1 VKIALYARVSTE
13 RQQERGTVA
22 SQLAALRTVAEAAGD
37 EIVDEFIDDG
47 YSGARLDRPALDR
60 LRDAAEAGVLDGV
73 VCLCADRLARSYAY
87 QVLILEELERF
98 GVTVRFL
105 EGPALGS
112 DPQATLLVQMQGVI
126 AEYERAKIAERYRR
140 GKLYRARAGEV
151 FFWKMSYGFR
161 RVVPDDGGPA
171 RMEVFEPE
179 ARVVREIFRAYVEDE
194 RPMRQIAHDLHEQG
208 VPSPTG
214 KPVWGVSTLGRL
226 LRNEAYV
233 GTVYYNRRE
242 AIEGNGPRGAPTRK
256 TRYRERPREE
266 WIPIQVPT
274 IVDQDT
280 FERAQRVSR
289 DNSKWNPRGA
299 EPGAWLLRG
308 LVECGHC
315 GVGVNCHK
323 MRGRNGA
330 FHRYYYCRNHDVL
343 RAGGH
348 ERRCPERNIRANE
361 LDGFV
366 FEQVRAALLDPRQLI
381 AGERAVVTATPPD
394 EDELIAA
401 QLSRLASA
409 VEATERE
416 RGRMLDAY
424 QAGLLEL
431 DELTRRTAALVAR
444 RDQLRRERDELTAR
458 SAELASQNRLRRG
471 LAGFAERVLASLDEL
486 DFDARQRL
494 LRLVVEKVRVQ
505 GWRVEV
511 HLKIPLQDDGGS
523 DGGEPTPPPAPPR
536 PSSDMGLRSL
546 GADQL
551 GVVDEPVDHR
561 DGDGVVAED
570 LAPGRERLVRGDD
583 QAGALV
589 AARDEREHQ
598 VGGLGVERDVAH
610 LVDHQQRD
618 EGEPPE
624 FLVEAV
630 LALGLGEP
638 GDPLGGG
645 LEEDPV
651 AGEAGPDPERDRDVG
666 LAGAGRTEQDH
677 VLAGVQEVELAEVL
691 DHLLLHAALEAEV
704 ELLERL
710 VGGEAGL
717 SDAALAAVRLA
728 RGVLGLQQRLG
739 EALVAPL
746 LGAGP
751 ICQLGQRPGR
761 GRRLQR
767 PEQVRELGGRAHA
780 ISWS

>member
-1 VKIALYARVSTE
+1 VRVGLYARVSTE
-13 RQQERGTVA
+13 RQQERGTVD
-22 SQLAALRTVAEAAGD
+22 SQLAALRAAAAAAGD
-37 EIVDEFIDDG
+37 EIVEEFVDDG

-73 VCLCADRLARSYAY
+73 VCLCADRLARAYAY

-105 EGPALGS
+105 EGPALGA

-151 FFWKMSYGFR
+151 FFWKMSYGHR
-161 RVVPDDGGPA
+161 RVVPDDDGPA
-171 RMEVFEPE
+171 RVELFEPE
-179 ARVVREIFRAYVEDE
+179 AQIVREIFRAYVEDE
-194 RPMRQIAHDLHEQG
+194 EPMRQIAHDLHDRG

-214 KPVWGVSTLGRL
+214 KPVWGVSTIGRL
-226 LRNEAYV
+226 LRNEAYI

-242 AIEGNGPRGAPTRK
+242 AIDGNGPRGARTRK

-266 WIPIQVPT
+266 WIPIQVPA

-348 ERRCPERNIRANE
+348 DRRCPERNIRANE
-361 LDGFV
+361 LDAFV

-381 AGERAVVTATPPD
+381 AGERAVITATPPN

-401 QLSRLASA
+401 QLKHLESA
-409 VEATERE
+409 LGATERE
-416 RGRMLDAY
+416 RLRLLDAY

-431 DELTRRTAALVAR
+431 DELTRRTATLTTR
-444 RDQLRRERDELTAR
+444 RGQLAKERDATSDR

-471 LAGFAERVLASLDEL
+471 LAQFAQRVAASLDEL

-505 GWRVEV
+505 GWQVEI
-511 HLKIPLQDDGGS
+511 HLKIPLQDDS
-523 DGGEPTPPPAPPR
+523 DGGGEPTPPTTPTR
-536 PSSDMGLRSL
+536 PSSDMRLRSL
-546 GADQL
+546 GGEDL
-551 GVVDEPVDHR
+551 GVVDEAVDHR
-561 DGDGVVAED
+561 
-570 LAPGRERLVRGDD
+570 RRG
-583 QAGALV
+583 
-589 AARDEREHQ
+589 
-598 VGGLGVERDVAH
+598 
-610 LVDHQQRD
+610 
-618 EGEPPE
+618 
-624 FLVEAV
+624 
-630 LALGLGEP
+630 
-638 GDPLGGG
+638 
-645 LEEDPV
+645 
-651 AGEAGPDPERDRDVG
+651 
-666 LAGAGRTEQDH
+666 
-677 VLAGVQEVELAEVL
+677 
-691 DHLLLHAALEAEV
+691 
-704 ELLERL
+704 
-710 VGGEAGL
+710 
-717 SDAALAAVRLA
+717 
-728 RGVLGLQQRLG
+728 
-739 EALVAPL
+739 
-746 LGAGP
+746 
-751 ICQLGQRPGR
+751 
-761 GRRLQR
+761 
-767 PEQVRELGGRAHA
+767 
-780 ISWS
+780 